1 MLLVLFAPSVSNNY
15 YRPAFDEIVQF
26 QINYAKSIMGNDN
39 VVVVV
44 NNRTYKYYK
53 DSLPSDVLLKYNMYD
68 IWARDFTTVNPSI
81 PVEFTYTWASMT
93 ERESRQTQD
102 QWNTFADRYD
112 IQRVKSDY
120 LLDGGNIVDNY
131 HGKAITTSRFL
142 TDNNLSY
149 EQAKEEL
156 KSLLNC
162 NQVAIV
168 EPDEDGLAH
177 SDGMVMWMDSTHLLV
192 NDYSAFPSYRDSVID
207 ELEYSFPNV
216 NIIEMPVQWEEGDNP
231 DWEGFSSACGVH
243 LNSVLT
249 KHYIYVPQFG
259 NEYDNAILD
268 TLNKYSSKEI
278 IPVQA
283 DGVCAMGG
291 SVRCLTWQLE
301 GDNAIKL
308 IEAARTN

>member
-177 SDGMVMWMDSTHLLV
+177 SDGMVMWMDSTYLLV

-249 KHYIYVPQFG
+249 KHYIYVRLVM
-259 NEYDNAILD
+259 NMIMLY
-268 TLNKYSSKEI
+268 
-278 IPVQA
+278 
-283 DGVCAMGG
+283 
-291 SVRCLTWQLE
+291 
-301 GDNAIKL
+301 
-308 IEAARTN
+308 